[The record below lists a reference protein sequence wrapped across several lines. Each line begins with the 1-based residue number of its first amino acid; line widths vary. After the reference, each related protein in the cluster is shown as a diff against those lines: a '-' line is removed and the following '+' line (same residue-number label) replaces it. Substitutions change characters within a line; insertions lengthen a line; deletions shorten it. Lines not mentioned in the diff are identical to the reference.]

1 MRKKSL
7 RVALIVVVLLAFG
20 APAFPGQGPGTH
32 GYGPIVILGHPWGE
46 YQRTTQTPPCYR
58 PGPTGSSSSSFFPA
72 PWVTDFVVEFYL
84 RYVVKRQ
91 TEGQSFI
98 RQHGGAD

>member
-7 RVALIVVVLLAFG
+7 TAALILVILLAFG
-20 APAFPGQGPGTH
+20 ASAFPSGGPGTH

-46 YQRTTQTPPCYR
+46 YQCYR
-58 PGPTGSSSSSFFPA
+58 PGPVGNSSSDFFPA
-72 PWVTDFVVEFYL
+72 PSVTDFVVEFYL

-91 TEGQSFI
+91 IEGHSFI
-98 RQHGGAD
+98 RRHGGSD

>member
-7 RVALIVVVLLAFG
+7 TAAVILVMLIALV
-20 APAFPGQGPGTH
+20 PSAFPSGGPGTH

-46 YQRTTQTPPCYR
+46 YQRTAQTPPCYR
-58 PGPTGSSSSSFFPA
+58 PGPVGSSSYSFSPA
-72 PWVTDFVVEFYL
+72 PSVTDFVVQFYL

-98 RQHGGAD
+98 RQHGGSD